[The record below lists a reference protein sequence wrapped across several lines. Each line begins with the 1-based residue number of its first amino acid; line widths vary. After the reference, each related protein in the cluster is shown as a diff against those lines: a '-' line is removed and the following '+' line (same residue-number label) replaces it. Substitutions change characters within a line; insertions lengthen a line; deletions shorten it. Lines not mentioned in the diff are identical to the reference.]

1 MERGSM
7 STSNGYGA
15 PRAAQVALDLLLAET
30 TASPRERF
38 LPGRE
43 AVKLGAALAR
53 RPKAVVQ
60 RTSHLGQQLADVLAG
75 RSQRQPSREDRRF
88 GDPAWMSNWALRRL
102 LQSYLAVGEAVDGLI
117 SDAAL
122 QWADDR
128 KLRFVAQNLVDA
140 LAPTNFALTNPQ
152 VLKAVIDTGGSNF
165 LNGLRQL
172 ARDIRQPPRLP
183 RNVDQTK
190 FEVGENLALSPGAVV
205 VRNEGLELIQY
216 RPTTP
221 AVRQTPL
228 LIVPP
233 MINKFYITD
242 LAPGKSLVEYLVA
255 EGQQVFSISWRNP
268 GRDHSHW
275 GLDHYAAAVL
285 DALDAV
291 ETVTGSERTHLIGNC
306 AGGLLASAL
315 CGHLAAVG
323 GLDRIAS
330 LTVGVCVIDNEHS
343 NVVGAMASRRSI
355 QAATLASAR
364 KGYLDGAELASMF
377 LWLRPNDLIWP
388 YFVNNWLLGKDPPA
402 FDILYW
408 NADTTRLPA
417 ALHRD
422 FLAIASQNQLRE
434 PGGITLLGTPID
446 LSTITTDSYLVAGV
460 ADHITPWQNCYRTT
474 QLLGGSK
481 RFVLSNSGH
490 IAAIVNPPANKRATF
505 CTAGEHTPADP
516 EEWLRTSVT
525 HEGSWW
531 TDWNAWLAE
540 RTGGTSRA
548 PRRLGSRRYPV
559 IGPAPGEYVHE
570 R

>member
-1 MERGSM
+1 M
-7 STSNGYGA
+7 STGYGHGA
-15 PRAAQVALDLLLAET
+15 PSAAQAALDLLLAEA
-30 TASPRERF
+30 TASARERF
-38 LPGRE
+38 VPGRE
-43 AVKLGAALAR
+43 AVKMAAALAR
-53 RPKAVVQ
+53 RPKAVMQ
-60 RTSHLGQQLADVLAG
+60 HGTRLGRELADVLAG
-75 RSQRQPSREDRRF
+75 RSQRQPSPEDRRF
-88 GDPAWMSNWALRRL
+88 ADPAWAGSWALRRL
-102 LQSYLAVGEAVDGLI
+102 LQGYLAAGQAVDGLI

-122 QWADDR
+122 EWADDR
-128 KLRFVAQNLVDA
+128 KLRFMAQNLLDA
-140 LAPTNFALTNPQ
+140 LAPTNFAVTNPQ

-165 LNGLRQL
+165 LGGLRQL

-183 RNVDQTK
+183 RNVDQAK
-190 FEVGENLALSPGAVV
+190 FKVGENLALSPGAVV
-205 VRNEGLELIQY
+205 VRTGGFELIQY

-221 AVRQTPL
+221 EVRQTPL

-255 EGQQVFSISWRNP
+255 QGQQVFSISWRNP
-268 GRDHSHW
+268 GRDHRHW

-285 DALDAV
+285 DALGAV
-291 ETVTGSERTHLIGNC
+291 EAITGSERAHLIGNC
-306 AGGLLASAL
+306 AGGLLVSAL
-315 CGHLAAVG
+315 CGHLATAG

-330 LTVGVCVIDNEHS
+330 LTLGVCVIDNEQA

-355 QAATLASAR
+355 KAATLASAR

-434 PGGITLLGTPID
+434 PGGVTLLGTPVD
-446 LSTITTDSYLVAGV
+446 LSAVTADSYLVAGV

-490 IAAIVNPPANKRATF
+490 IAAIVNPPASKRATSR
-505 CTAGEHTPADP
+505 TAGERPPPDP
-516 EEWLRTSVT
+516 EAWLRESAV
-525 HEGSWW
+525 HESSWW
-531 TDWNAWLAE
+531 TDWNTWLAE
-540 RTGGTSRA
+540 RADGTKRA

-559 IGPAPGEYVHE
+559 VGDAPGEYVHD